1 MYYIFINQKF
11 STNNNEEK
19 KAQPRFLAVILQ
31 SRTVNVNTTQ
41 YITFDLLARG
51 VNTTCDF
58 KILSI

>member
-31 SRTVNVNTTQ
+31 SRTVNVTTTQ

-51 VNTTCDF
+51 VTTKCDF

>member
-31 SRTVNVNTTQ
+31 SRIVNVTTTQ

-51 VNTTCDF
+51 VNTKCDF